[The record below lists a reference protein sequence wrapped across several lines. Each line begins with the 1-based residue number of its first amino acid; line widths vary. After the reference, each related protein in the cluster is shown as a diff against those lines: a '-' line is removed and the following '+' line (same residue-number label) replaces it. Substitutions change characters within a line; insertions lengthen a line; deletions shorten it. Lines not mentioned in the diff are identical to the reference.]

1 MWLTAVEM
9 TTLANKICYY
19 QGRLG
24 QRKVLKLSLV
34 SLGVSTG
41 EKSNESSCS
50 SNLYGL
56 LKMRFSFFPL
66 RFLTG
71 FLIALHISRC
81 IVTKSFSLQLR
92 TGLLMK
98 T

>member
-1 MWLTAVEM
+1 MAYCCLDDNFSKQDMLPSRKAG
-9 TTLANKICYY
+9 AA
-19 QGRLG
+19 LG
-24 QRKVLKLSLV
+24 IETV
-34 SLGVSTG
+34 SLQFGVSSG
-41 EKSNESSCS
+41 EKSYDSSCS

-56 LKMRFSFFPL
+56 LKMRFLFFSL

-71 FLIALHISRC
+71 FLIALHIFRY

-98 T
+98 I